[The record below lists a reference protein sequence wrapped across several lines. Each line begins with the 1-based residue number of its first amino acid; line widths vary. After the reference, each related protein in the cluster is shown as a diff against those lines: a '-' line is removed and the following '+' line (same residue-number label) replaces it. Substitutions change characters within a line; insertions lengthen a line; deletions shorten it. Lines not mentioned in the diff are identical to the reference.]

1 MDSDLKLAARL
12 VPPPVAGVSAELLY
26 RLDIEEYL
34 DQLDRVEPIDTQ
46 SRIRLTQFLR
56 AVERASLL
64 YADTPPRRHRGDR
77 DPKPGLDHGGE
88 STQRERE
95 IMVNFGRRRSRLATG
110 AREFALGNIL
120 VVDDQISRPQLE
132 SALLGQTWTGRRL
145 GDELIAAGH
154 ASKRQIDEGLTLQR
168 NLIAWALA
176 LAMSLG
182 PLATSG
188 SMARAAQT
196 TAFMPVSVT
205 VIANTRM
212 QMLHQAERITISA
225 ADIARGHIELP
236 AAAHFL
242 VKTNSPSGY
251 HIDFHALADFFAS
264 VEVSGLGQ
272 PAHLGPE
279 GGRIVRRG
287 PVPTS
292 ISHELG
298 FRFTLRAGTVPGTYP
313 WPLSLSVHTR

>member
-1 MDSDLKLAARL
+1 MNSDLNDTLGLTNA
-12 VPPPVAGVSAELLY
+12 PVDGVSAELLY

-34 DQLDRVEPIDTQ
+34 DQLDRVEPIATE
-46 SRIRLTQFLR
+46 SRIRLTQCLR
-56 AVERASLL
+56 SGERAAVLDGGIPSL
-64 YADTPPRRHRGDR
+64 P
-77 DPKPGLDHGGE
+77 
-88 STQRERE
+88 QRERE
-95 IMVNFGRRRSRLATG
+95 IVLEFGRHRADLATA
-110 AREFALGNIL
+110 ARQFALGNIL
-120 VVDDQISRPQLE
+120 VVDGQISRIQLE
-132 SALLGQTWTGRRL
+132 SALLGQTATGRRL

-176 LAMSLG
+176 IAVSLG
-182 PLATSG
+182 PLATSA
-188 SMARAAQT
+188 SMAEAAQT
-196 TAFMPVSVT
+196 SAVLPVSVT

-212 QMLHQAERITISA
+212 QMLHQTKLVTISA

-236 AAAHFL
+236 SAAHFL

-287 PVPTS
+287 PVPSS

-298 FRFTLRAGTVPGTYP
+298 FRFTLRPGTLPGTYP

>member
-1 MDSDLKLAARL
+1 MDSDLKPAASL
-12 VPPPVAGVSAELLY
+12 MQPPVAAASAELLY

-34 DQLDRVEPIDTQ
+34 DQLDRVEPIATQ

-56 AVERASLL
+56 SIERDSLPP
-64 YADTPPRRHRGDR
+64 ADTPPARQRGDR
-77 DPKPGLDHGGE
+77 DPEPGPEHGTGWTE
-88 STQRERE
+88 RERN
-95 IMVNFGRRRSRLATG
+95 ILLDFGRHHPSLATP
-110 AREFALGNIL
+110 ARQFALGNIL
-120 VVDDQISRPQLE
+120 VVDGQISRTQLE
-132 SALLGQTWTGRRL
+132 SALRGQTYTGRRL

-154 ASKRQIDEGLTLQR
+154 ASKRQIDDGLTQQR

-176 LAMSLG
+176 VAMSLG
-182 PLATSG
+182 PLASSE
-188 SMARAAQT
+188 SMAQAAQT
-196 TAFMPVSVT
+196 TAALPVSVT
-205 VIANTRM
+205 VIANTRI
-212 QMLHQAERITISA
+212 QMLHQTKVVTITA
-225 ADIARGHIELP
+225 ADVARGHIELP
-236 AAAHFL
+236 SAAHFL

-251 HIDFHALADFFAS
+251 HIDFQALADFFAS

-287 PVPTS
+287 PVPSS

-298 FRFTLRAGTVPGTYP
+298 FRFTLRPGTLPGTYP